1 MSSFDLVR
9 VWHKQIKKYYCQC
22 EIKVQGREDASVFCG
37 KLRLSST
44 PARCLFLCLLVHHM
58 CPPSQSHSHSH
69 PIPPSLHLF
78 TKACLLQFCVRRG
91 EGSLEVR
98 LPRANAPA
106 LSDYFAADSTCS
118 LWYKGSHEIRSNSKH
133 PDPGWQNLSEP
144 PQSWFW
150 HPTVRCFRWQ
160 GTGCEGWE
168 ACVNFGNCEAEQTLS
183 VHISCV
189 HYQTALPRSVNDSV
203 CLRLL
208 LALSHTHTPPS
219 LYSSHTL
226 KTTF

>member
-1 MSSFDLVR
+1 MLQRCRTTSLLIPLVR
-9 VWHKQIKKYYCQC
+9 CDARALVRSDQI
-22 EIKVQGREDASVFCG
+22 
-37 KLRLSST
+37 
-44 PARCLFLCLLVHHM
+44 P
-58 CPPSQSHSHSH
+58 
-69 PIPPSLHLF
+69 
-78 TKACLLQFCVRRG
+78 
-91 EGSLEVR
+91 
-98 LPRANAPA
+98 
-106 LSDYFAADSTCS
+106 
-118 LWYKGSHEIRSNSKH
+118 KH

-208 LALSHTHTPPS
+208 LALSLTHTHTTLSLFKPHSKNYFLIFTPSPSSLALSLICFISLYLAFIPASLFPS
-219 LYSSHTL
+219 LSPPYLSLDTDW
-226 KTTF
+226 